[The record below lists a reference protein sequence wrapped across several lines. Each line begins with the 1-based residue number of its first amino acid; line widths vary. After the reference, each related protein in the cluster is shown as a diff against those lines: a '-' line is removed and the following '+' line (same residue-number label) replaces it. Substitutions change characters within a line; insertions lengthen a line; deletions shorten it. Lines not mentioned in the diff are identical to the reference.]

1 MLFRTICN
9 SQDHTMDPTN
19 SEGILSVHPVEMY
32 FMLCMLNLAVLD
44 HSYELMPV
52 CTDAQ
57 NDDDEELIPSF
68 DVQHPEKIVRAIL
81 VGMTTKRMLL
91 DNVII

>member
-1 MLFRTICN
+1 MHL
-9 SQDHTMDPTN
+9 
-19 SEGILSVHPVEMY
+19 VEMY
-32 FMLCMLNLAVLD
+32 FMLICMDLLNFAVLD
-44 HSYELMPV
+44 HSCELMPV

-57 NDDDEELIPSF
+57 NDDDKELIPSIN
-68 DVQHPEKIVRAIL
+68 VQHLEKIVRAIL